1 MPEIALGVEGPDGQ
15 YREVEGGGYARAA
28 AGVMAPFGPATNNWG
43 VVRGVATVEGDASPP
58 WMALPVPVFVR
69 EGDALVYDA
78 HEVRLVKRPAVPAA
92 MPTGT
97 APTLTARPHATLLR
111 GGG

>member
-1 MPEIALGVEGPDGQ
+1 MPEIALGVEGPGGQ

-28 AGVMAPFGPATNNWG
+28 AGFAAPFGPATTNWG
-43 VVRGVATVEGDASPP
+43 VVRGVATVEGDESPP
-58 WMALPVPVFVR
+58 WMALPVPVLVR

-78 HEVRLVKRPAVPAA
+78 HEVRLVKRPAAPVTVP
-92 MPTGT
+92 MDT

-111 GGG
+111 GGE